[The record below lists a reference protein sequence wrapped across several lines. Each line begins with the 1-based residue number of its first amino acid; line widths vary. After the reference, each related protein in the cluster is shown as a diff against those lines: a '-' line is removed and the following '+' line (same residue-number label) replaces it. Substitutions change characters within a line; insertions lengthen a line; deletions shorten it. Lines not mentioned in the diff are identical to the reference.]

1 MSLILQLLLK
11 QSLLLLLLLLFY
23 LPLILQT
30 LLKQL
35 LILWMHRTSMSI
47 GSIGGGN
54 MIGTSRTAPLMYSPL
69 FEVVEAEV
77 KNDRQALAEEQA
89 EEQVQKVV
97 VEEQAGEQK
106 KKVMVEEAGVEWEV
120 EMESA
125 SDAFAEHEDVQ
136 CDDVECLDIDLLK
149 QQRGDDD
156 GRRGSQEH
164 VGHVQPDG
172 QQSMHVEERLE
183 EKP

>member
-1 MSLILQLLLK
+1 
-11 QSLLLLLLLLFY
+11 
-23 LPLILQT
+23 
-30 LLKQL
+30 
-35 LILWMHRTSMSI
+35 MSI

-77 KNDRQALAEEQA
+77 KNDRQALAEV
-89 EEQVQKVV
+89 QVQEVV

-106 KKVMVEEAGVEWEV
+106 KKVMIVEAGVEWEV

-136 CDDVECLDIDLLK
+136 CTGGHLQSKHWIYLKPLK
-149 QQRGDDD
+149 QQREDDD
-156 GRRGSQEH
+156 GREGTQEH